1 MDVSVKEFLIMVYI
15 VGGLIAL
22 CYSIHGFLSFQHLKK
37 YYNNDLLLKRPD
49 IRRYLILKPLLWPY
63 FFVIEKSPIERFS
76 ELFFKHYGDE
86 GHTYFRSQGL
96 KNFLND
102 LFKGK
107 NRYKKHQIH
116 TLCWPIDKNSQDWIE
131 HKQFFKGNNFYAH
144 IVYIKMQ
151 DEYLV
156 RVSWEKERTP
166 HPVDSISRFELDQG
180 QRLSASEFKT
190 RMQQINVNEA
200 NKLHLEIK

>member
-1 MDVSVKEFLIMVYI
+1 MDVSVKEFLITLYI
-15 VGGLIAL
+15 VGGLITL
-22 CYSIHGFLSFQHLKK
+22 SYSINSFLSFQRLKI

-49 IRRYLILKPLLWPY
+49 VKRYLILKPFLWPY
-63 FFVIEKSPIERFS
+63 FFVIEKNPIERFS

-107 NRYKKHQIH
+107 NRYIKYQIH

-131 HKQFFKGNNFYAH
+131 HKRLFKGNNFYAH
-144 IVYIKMQ
+144 IIYIKMQ
-151 DEYLV
+151 NEYLV
-156 RVSWEKERTP
+156 RVSWEKESAP
-166 HPVDSISRFELDQG
+166 HPVESISRFELDQC

-190 RMQQINVNEA
+190 RMQQINANEA
-200 NKLHLEIK
+200 NKLHLEMK